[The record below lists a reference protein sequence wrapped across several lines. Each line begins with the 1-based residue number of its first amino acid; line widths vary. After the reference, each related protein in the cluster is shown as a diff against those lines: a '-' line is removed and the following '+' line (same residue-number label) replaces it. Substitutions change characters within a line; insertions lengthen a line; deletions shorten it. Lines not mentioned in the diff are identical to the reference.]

1 MAPLDA
7 INNHRYVYF
16 GFYADPTP
24 TNVWNAVPAMAYSDN
39 LVDWNSVAYFTD
51 QLGSL
56 RDASVKKIGD
66 YYYIVG
72 TYGIYRTTNFV
83 TFEGLNL
90 NLGDFNTIW
99 APEIFTDLT
108 GNSHIIYCANTDAD
122 ANFKLYVAD
131 LSNEGIISQPAQ
143 PITWNEGQQGNV
155 RNIDPDIYI
164 QDDVYYLTTA
174 GNYLYKSD
182 NYLGPYDRVKVNF
195 APTPQYYGQLE
206 SGISH
211 WIEAPQMFRDGN
223 NVRLFSD
230 DPTGNGLVFQSAYQ
244 GDLTTWSTR
253 QQTVCPEF
261 KMRHGCILVNEA
273 VAPALVDEEI
283 DDEAEF
289 DETLLIQA
297 HNSEQQIPLTC
308 YQANTFSYQYENNQ
322 TNQIQFTAYDD
333 GSPSFSALGI
343 ESLITFNGDLFV
355 VKQIQPTLTGINLPQ
370 VTAIQYVNS
379 ELSRIYQHNI
389 QAGTLTYTVQD
400 VLNYWLSDSSV
411 NFLGFSYAVHGD
423 FDHQQIQDLGNG
435 SGSDMTSKIIDTW
448 SGTII
453 RPIGKVIH
461 VYSADAFAKQSQK
474 RIDYLHDTSEIDLA
488 IDSTG
493 VYNQV
498 KCIGATV
505 DTSTTDTSTDDS
517 SDDDSDTTD
526 DDSSTADSDTETYY
540 FEPFFVQDDTSISN
554 WGLHPMADLNNNDY
568 KIADDM
574 RKYALT
580 QLQADPI
587 ITTTITLNSNKQP
600 IPGEKA
606 RLNIQT
612 MNYSTD
618 VTVVSFTWYPFS
630 KSQQT
635 QISYDNL
642 PASILHQKNNR
653 NTLAEL
659 SKIREQL
666 GNIPQLFY
674 GNEDPSTT
682 NKIKNGAIWIKP
694 IEATNDDGGDD

>member
-1 MAPLDA
+1 
-7 INNHRYVYF
+7 
-16 GFYADPTP
+16 
-24 TNVWNAVPAMAYSDN
+24 
-39 LVDWNSVAYFTD
+39 
-51 QLGSL
+51 
-56 RDASVKKIGD
+56 
-66 YYYIVG
+66 
-72 TYGIYRTTNFV
+72 V
-83 TFEGLNL
+83 TFEGLDL

-99 APEIFTDLT
+99 APEIFTDLA
-108 GNSHIIYCANTDAD
+108 GNSHIVYCANTDAD

-131 LSNEGIISQPAQ
+131 LSSDGAVSEPSQL
-143 PITWNEGQQGNV
+143 ITWNEGQQGNV

-164 QDDVYYLTTA
+164 QDGVYYLSTA
-174 GNYLYKSD
+174 GNYIYKSD

-211 WIEAPQMFRDGN
+211 WIEGPQMLRDGN
-223 NVRLFSD
+223 NVRLFAD
-230 DPTGNGLVFQSAYQ
+230 DSSNDGLVFQSAYQ

-253 QQTVCPEF
+253 QQTICPEF

-283 DDEAEF
+283 DDGAEF
-289 DETLLIQA
+289 DETILIQA
-297 HNSEQQIPLTC
+297 HNSDQKIPLTC
-308 YQANTFSYQYENNQ
+308 YEANTFNYQYENNQ

-343 ESLITFNGDLFV
+343 ESLITFSGDLFV
-355 VKQIQPTLTGINLPQ
+355 VKQIQPTLTGVNLPQ

-379 ELSRIYQHNI
+379 ELSRIFQHNV
-389 QAGTLTYTVQD
+389 QTGTLTYTVQD

-423 FDHQQIQDLGNG
+423 FDKQQIQDLGNG

-448 SGTII
+448 KGTVI
-453 RPIGKVIH
+453 RGVNKVIH
-461 VYSADAFAKQSQK
+461 VYSADAFVKQSQK

-505 DTSTTDTSTDDS
+505 DTSTDDS
-517 SDDDSDTTD
+517 ADETATDSN
-526 DDSSTADSDTETYY
+526 TETYY
-540 FEPFFVQDDTSISN
+540 FQPFFVSDQESINN
-554 WGLHPMADLNNNDY
+554 WGLHPMADLNNGDY

-580 QLQADPI
+580 QLQVDPI
-587 ITTTITLNSNKQP
+587 ITTTITINSNKQP

-606 RLNIQT
+606 RLNIQA
-612 MNYSTD
+612 MSYSAD

-659 SKIREQL
+659 NKIREQL

-682 NKIKNGAIWIKP
+682 NTIKNGAIWVKP
-694 IEATNDDGGDD
+694 IEATSEGDG

>member
-56 RDASVKKIGD
+56 RDINVKKIGA
-66 YYYIVG
+66 YYYVIG

-83 TFEGLNL
+83 TFEGLTL

-108 GNSHIIYCANTDAD
+108 GNSHIIYCANTSSD
-122 ANFKLYVAD
+122 ANFKLYIAD
-131 LSNEGIISQPAQ
+131 LSSDGVVSQPAQ
-143 PITWNEGQQGNV
+143 PITWNEGQLGNV

-164 QDDVYYLTTA
+164 QDGVYYLTTA
-174 GNYLYKSD
+174 GNYLYKSS

-211 WIEAPQMFRDGN
+211 WVEAPQMFRDGN

-253 QQTVCPEF
+253 QQTICPEF
-261 KMRHGCILVNEA
+261 KMRHGCILVNES

-289 DETLLIQA
+289 DHIMTIQA
-297 HNSEQQIPLTC
+297 HNSDQKIPLTC
-308 YQANTFSYQYENNQ
+308 YEANTFNYQYENNQ

-355 VKQIQPTLTGINLPQ
+355 VKQIQPTLTGVNLPQ

-379 ELSRIYQHNI
+379 ELSRIFQHNT
-389 QAGTLTYTVQD
+389 QTGTLTYTVQD

-423 FDHQQIQDLGNG
+423 FDSQQIQDLGNG

-461 VYSADAFAKQSQK
+461 VYSADAFVKQSQK

-505 DTSTTDTSTDDS
+505 DTSTTDSDTDDS
-517 SDDDSDTTD
+517 SDDNTDTTD
-526 DDSSTADSDTETYY
+526 SSTTDSDTETYY
-540 FEPFFVQDDTSISN
+540 FQPFFVQDDTSISN
-554 WGLHPMADLNNNDY
+554 WGLHPMADLS
-568 KIADDM
+568 ADDVKDVDTM
-574 RKYALT
+574 RARALA

-587 ITTTITLNSNKQP
+587 ITTTITMISNKQP

-612 MNYSTD
+612 MDYSTD

-659 SKIREQL
+659 NKIREQL

-682 NKIKNGAIWIKP
+682 NTIKNGAIWIKP
-694 IEATNDDGGDD
+694 IEATNDDGGDE

>member
-1 MAPLDA
+1 LDA
-7 INNHRYVYF
+7 INNHRYTYLGYYNDSKGLAQPV
-16 GFYADPTP
+16 
-24 TNVWNAVPAMAYSDN
+24 MAYSDN
-39 LVDWNSVAYFTD
+39 LIEWNNVQYMPD
-51 QLGSL
+51 ELGNL
-56 RDASVKKIGD
+56 KDASVALVD
-66 YYYIVG
+66 SVYYVCSANSLYK
-72 TYGIYRTTNFV
+72 TTDFINF
-83 TFEGLNL
+83 TQLDFK
-90 NLGDFNTIW
+90 LGAFDDIQAPTIFNDADGAT
-99 APEIFTDLT
+99 
-108 GNSHIIYCANTDAD
+108 HIIYSAMKTNETVHSLYLADINGDIVSEPEQAITFNAGQLGNTD
-122 ANFKLYVAD
+122 
-131 LSNEGIISQPAQ
+131 S
-143 PITWNEGQQGNV
+143 T
-155 RNIDPDIYI
+155 DPYIYL
-164 QDDVYYLTTA
+164 QDDTYYLITA
-174 GNYLYKSD
+174 GNYIYKSS

-195 APTPQYYGQLE
+195 APTPEHYGVLD

-211 WIEAPQMFRDGN
+211 WVEGPQMFRDGN
-223 NVRLFSD
+223 NVRLFAD
-230 DPTGNGLVFQSAYQ
+230 DSSNDGLVFQSAYQ

-253 QQTVCPEF
+253 QQTICPDYV
-261 KMRHGCILVNEA
+261 MHQGTILVNEA
-273 VAPALVDEEI
+273 VAPALVDDEI
-283 DDEAEF
+283 NDEAEF
-289 DETLLIQA
+289 DPIMTIQA
-297 HNSEQQIPLTC
+297 HNSEQKIPLTC
-308 YQANTFSYQYENNQ
+308 YEANTFNYQYENNQ

-355 VKQIQPTLTGINLPQ
+355 VKQIQPTLTGVNLPQ

-379 ELSRIYQHNI
+379 EISRIYQHNT
-389 QAGTLTYTVQD
+389 QTGTLTYTVQN
-400 VLNYWLSDSSV
+400 VLDYWLSDSSV

-423 FDHQQIQDLGNG
+423 FDKQQIQDLGNG

-461 VYSADAFAKQSQK
+461 VYSAEAFVKQSQK

-505 DTSTTDTSTDDS
+505 DTSTTDTDT
-517 SDDDSDTTD
+517 DTT
-526 DDSSTADSDTETYY
+526 DSDTETYY

-554 WGLHPMADLNNNDY
+554 WGLHPMADLSDDRFT
-568 KIADDM
+568 IADNM
-574 RKYALT
+574 KAYALT

-587 ITTTITLNSNKQP
+587 ITTTITMISNKQP

-612 MNYSTD
+612 MDYSTD

-630 KSQQT
+630 QAQQT

-659 SKIREQL
+659 NKIREQL

-682 NKIKNGAIWIKP
+682 NTIKNGAIWIKP
-694 IEATNDDGGDD
+694 IEATSEGDD

>member
-1 MAPLDA
+1 LDA

-39 LVDWNSVAYFTD
+39 LVDWNSVAYFTE

-56 RDASVKKIGD
+56 RDINVKKIGD
-66 YYYIVG
+66 YYYVIG
-72 TYGIYRTTNFV
+72 TYALYRTTNFV
-83 TFEGLNL
+83 TFEELDL
-90 NLGDFNTIW
+90 NLGNFDTIW
-99 APEIFTDLT
+99 APEVFTDLT
-108 GNSHIIYCANTDAD
+108 GNSHIIYCANTSSD
-122 ANFKLYVAD
+122 ANFKLYIAD
-131 LSNEGIISQPAQ
+131 LSSDGVVSQPAQ
-143 PITWNEGQQGNV
+143 PITWNEGQLGNV

-164 QDDVYYLTTA
+164 QDGTYYLTTQ
-174 GNYLYKSD
+174 GNYIYKSS
-182 NYLGPYDRVKVNF
+182 NYLGPYDRMKVNF
-195 APTPQYYGQLE
+195 APTPQSYGILN

-211 WIEAPQMFRDGN
+211 WIEGPQMFRDGN
-223 NVRLFSD
+223 NVRLFAD
-230 DPTGNGLVFQSAYQ
+230 DSSNDGLVFQSAYQ

-253 QQTVCPEF
+253 QQTICPEF

-289 DETLLIQA
+289 DPIMTIQA
-297 HNSEQQIPLTC
+297 HNSDQKIPLTC
-308 YQANTFSYQYENNQ
+308 YEANTFNYQYENNQ

-333 GSPSFSALGI
+333 GSPSFSALEI

-355 VKQIQPTLTGINLPQ
+355 VKQIQPTLTGVNLPQ

-379 ELSRIYQHNI
+379 EISRIFQHNT
-389 QAGTLTYTVQD
+389 QTGTLTYTVQD

-423 FDHQQIQDLGNG
+423 FDSQQIQDLGNG

-461 VYSADAFAKQSQK
+461 VYSADAFVKQSQK

-505 DTSTTDTSTDDS
+505 DTSTTDSDTDDS
-517 SDDDSDTTD
+517 SDSN
-526 DDSSTADSDTETYY
+526 TETYY
-540 FEPFFVQDDTSISN
+540 FQPFFVSDQESINN
-554 WGLHPMADLNNNDY
+554 WGLHPMPDLSDDRFT
-568 KIADDM
+568 IADNM
-574 RKYALT
+574 KACALT

-587 ITTTITLNSNKQP
+587 ITTTITMISNKQP

-612 MNYSTD
+612 MDYSTD

-659 SKIREQL
+659 NKIREQL

-682 NKIKNGAIWIKP
+682 NTIKNGAIWIKP
-694 IEATNDDGGDD
+694 IEATSEGDG

>member
-7 INNHRYVYF
+7 IHNHRYVYF

-39 LVDWNSVAYFTD
+39 LVNWNSVAYFTD

-56 RDASVKKIGD
+56 RDINVKKIGD
-66 YYYIVG
+66 YYYVIG
-72 TYGIYRTTNFV
+72 TYALYRTTNFV
-83 TFEGLNL
+83 TFEGLDL

-99 APEIFTDLT
+99 APEIFTDLA
-108 GNSHIIYCANTDAD
+108 GNHHIIYCANTDAD

-131 LSNEGIISQPAQ
+131 LSSDGGVSQPSQ
-143 PITWNEGQQGNV
+143 LITWNEGQQGNV

-164 QDDVYYLTTA
+164 QDGVYYLSTA
-174 GNYLYKSD
+174 GNYIYKSD

-211 WIEAPQMFRDGN
+211 WIEGPQMFRDGN
-223 NVRLFSD
+223 NVRLFAD
-230 DPTGNGLVFQSAYQ
+230 DSSNDGLVFQSAYQ

-253 QQTVCPEF
+253 QQTICPEF

-283 DDEAEF
+283 DDGAEF
-289 DETLLIQA
+289 DETILIQA
-297 HNSEQQIPLTC
+297 HNSDQKIPLTC
-308 YQANTFSYQYENNQ
+308 YEANTFNYQYENNQ

-355 VKQIQPTLTGINLPQ
+355 VKQIQPTLTGVNLPQ

-379 ELSRIYQHNI
+379 ELSRIFQHNT
-389 QAGTLTYTVQD
+389 QTGTLTYTVQD

-423 FDHQQIQDLGNG
+423 FDKQQIQDLGNG

-461 VYSADAFAKQSQK
+461 VYSAEAFVKQSQK

-505 DTSTTDTSTDDS
+505 DTSTDDS
-517 SDDDSDTTD
+517 ADETTTD
-526 DDSSTADSDTETYY
+526 SNTEAYY
-540 FEPFFVQDDTSISN
+540 FQPFFVSDQESINN
-554 WGLHPMADLNNNDY
+554 WGLHPMADLNNGDY

-580 QLQADPI
+580 QLQVDPI
-587 ITTTITLNSNKQP
+587 ITTTITMNSNKQP

-612 MNYSTD
+612 MSYSTD

-659 SKIREQL
+659 NKIREQL

-682 NKIKNGAIWIKP
+682 NTIKNGAIWVKP
-694 IEATNDDGGDD
+694 IEATSEGDG

>member
-24 TNVWNAVPAMAYSDN
+24 KNVWNAVPAMTYSDN
-39 LVDWNSVAYFTD
+39 LVDWNSVAYFTN

-56 RDASVKKIGD
+56 RDINVKKIGA
-66 YYYIVG
+66 YYYVIG
-72 TYGIYRTTNFV
+72 TYALYRTTNFV
-83 TFEGLNL
+83 TFEKLDI
-90 NLGDFNTIW
+90 NLGDFNNIW
-99 APEIFTDLT
+99 APEIFTDLA
-108 GNSHIIYCANTDAD
+108 GNHHIVYCAKNDNETVHSLYCAD
-122 ANFKLYVAD
+122 MSAD
-131 LSNEGIISQPAQ
+131 GVTSNVAQ
-143 PITWNEGQQGNV
+143 PITWNPGEQGNTE
-155 RNIDPDIYI
+155 NIDPDIYV
-164 QDDVYYLTTA
+164 QDGTYYLTTQ
-174 GNYLYKSD
+174 GNYIYKSS
-182 NYLGPYDRVKVNF
+182 NYLGPYDRMKVNF
-195 APTPQYYGQLE
+195 APTPQSYGVLN

-211 WIEAPQMFRDGN
+211 WIEGPQMFRDGN
-223 NVRLFSD
+223 NVRLFAD
-230 DPTGNGLVFQSAYQ
+230 DSSNDGLVFQSAYQ
-244 GDLTTWSTR
+244 GDLTAWSTR
-253 QQTVCPEF
+253 QQTICPEF

-273 VAPALVDEEI
+273 VAPALVDDEI

-289 DETLLIQA
+289 DETILIQA
-297 HNSEQQIPLTC
+297 HNSDQKIPLTC
-308 YQANTFSYQYENNQ
+308 YEASTFNYQYENNQ
-322 TNQIQFTAYDD
+322 TNQIQFTAYDE

-355 VKQIQPTLTGINLPQ
+355 VKQIQPTLTGVNLPQ

-379 ELSRIYQHNI
+379 EISRIFQHNT
-389 QAGTLTYTVQD
+389 QTGTLTYTVQN
-400 VLNYWLSDSSV
+400 VLDYWLSDSSV

-423 FDHQQIQDLGNG
+423 FDKQQIQDLGNG

-461 VYSADAFAKQSQK
+461 VYSADAFVKQSQK

-493 VYNQV
+493 VCNQV

-505 DTSTTDTSTDDS
+505 DTSTNDS
-517 SDDDSDTTD
+517 SGATDSDK
-526 DDSSTADSDTETYY
+526 ETYY
-540 FEPFFVQDDTSISN
+540 FQPFFVQDDTSISN
-554 WGLHPMADLNNNDY
+554 WGLHPMADLNDDRFTV
-568 KIADDM
+568 ADSM
-574 RKYALT
+574 KAYALT

-587 ITTTITLNSNKQP
+587 ITTTITMISNKQP

-612 MNYSTD
+612 MDYSTD

-653 NTLAEL
+653 NALAEL
-659 SKIREQL
+659 NKIWEQL

-682 NKIKNGAIWIKP
+682 NKIKNGAIWVKP
-694 IEATNDDGGDD
+694 IQATNDDEGDE